1 MQEDNNA
8 LPFMTEAELF
18 KDAWM
23 HELMLDGL
31 DNVYCEQLG
40 NKLCEM
46 GASGTPWRNA
56 AESVGLPLDAALALA
71 QYAAVRE
78 KLLAKPLQLFEAQG
92 GRYEP
97 GQLDDL
103 ARQRQDLLNQLQR
116 QVAPRMG
123 PVGLRR
129 LMGFYR
135 RWSYGLSSG
144 LDECLLKV
152 QQLAFDKK
160 RSPMLLK
167 LWLTVFT
174 GAFFNAAPPKAPKKS
189 SPNDATA
196 TQNGEAAPDNPA
208 TTPALQ
214 AFERARDHLAANPP
228 ERSPL
233 LGEHFPP
240 NVPVEWV
247 DTDLGDDDFNT
258 TDGHTPP
265 WPGEDPPPGSRW
277 AS

>member
-1 MQEDNNA
+1 MQEDNNV

-23 HELMLDGL
+23 HELILEGL

-40 NKLCEM
+40 NKLYEM

-56 AESVGLPLDAALALA
+56 AESIGLPLDASLALA
-71 QYAAVRE
+71 QYAGVRE

-92 GRYEP
+92 GHYEP
-97 GQLDDL
+97 GQLEALD
-103 ARQRQDLLNQLQR
+103 RQRQDLLNQLQR

-135 RWSYGLSSG
+135 RWSHGLSSG

-152 QQLAFDKK
+152 QQQAFDKK

-174 GAFFNAAPPKAPKKS
+174 GAFFNAAPPKPSKKAPS
-189 SPNDATA
+189 ADTEATKDD
-196 TQNGEAAPDNPA
+196 PDTPKDT

-214 AFERARDHLAANPP
+214 AFERARDHLTANPP

-233 LGEHFPP
+233 LGEHFPS

-247 DTDLGDDDFNT
+247 DTDPGDDDLYT